1 MASKAP
7 LATRALW
14 HSLDLLHLGLP
25 YQARHLHRLSK
36 REFRVR
42 IKGVGEMTLR
52 PHSMDAAV
60 VSQVFSLL
68 QYDTSQFPQHQQ
80 IEQEYRNILA
90 RGHRPLIVDLGANNG
105 ASARWFAKLY
115 PEADI
120 VAVEPDAGNARM
132 CRLNTQGYPVEV
144 IEAAV
149 GCEPGRVALDT
160 SSAASVSFTTTRA
173 ENGDIRVVTVG
184 EILAEH
190 RPDHELF
197 IVKIDIEG
205 FEEDLFSANTEW
217 VSDAYVIIIEPHDQ
231 KFPNRATSRPLQETM
246 AALDFQILI
255 SGENLVYVRS
265 ANRQARDV

>member
-1 MASKAP
+1 M
-7 LATRALW
+7 
-14 HSLDLLHLGLP
+14 DLLHLGLP
-25 YQARHLHRLSK
+25 YQARHLHRLSN

-52 PHSMDAAV
+52 PKSADAAA
-60 VSQVFSLL
+60 VSQVFSFL
-68 QYDTSQFPQHQQ
+68 QYDTSQFPQHHQ
-80 IEQEYRNILA
+80 IEREYRNILA

-115 PEADI
+115 PQADI
-120 VAVEPDAGNARM
+120 VAVEPDADNARM

-144 IEAAV
+144 IQAAV
-149 GCEPGRVALDT
+149 GSEPGRVALDT
-160 SSAASVSFTTTRA
+160 SSASSVSFTTTRSA
-173 ENGDIRVVTVG
+173 DGDIRVVTVG
-184 EILAEH
+184 EIVAE
-190 RPDHELF
+190 RRADHELF

-217 VSDAYVIIIEPHDQ
+217 VSEAYVIMIEPHDQ
-231 KFPNRATSRPLQETM
+231 KFPEKATSRPLQETM

-265 ANRQARDV
+265 GHQKASAD